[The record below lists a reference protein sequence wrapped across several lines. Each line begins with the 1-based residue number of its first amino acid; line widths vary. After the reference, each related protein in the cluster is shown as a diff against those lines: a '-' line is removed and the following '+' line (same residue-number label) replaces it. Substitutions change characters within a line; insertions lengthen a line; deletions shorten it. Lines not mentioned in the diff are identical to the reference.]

1 MLNFEGS
8 LHLSKIGLY
17 TQGQD
22 RWKLHA
28 KTIHSLMGKSGSYKA
43 AAKSGTSG
51 PKTCIKTVRKWMSL
65 YKWSL
70 YDLFWPLFGVCMRI
84 FYKAEVLTIILRC
97 LAGLTY
103 DWFKRYDSKR
113 KYFHFSFFFLILY
126 KNRRLHLLS
135 FFHFCVFCRNFC
147 TN

>member
-8 LHLSKIGLY
+8 LQLLKIGLY

-51 PKTCIKTVRKWMSL
+51 PKICIQYFRKWFPKSVETIQGL
-65 YKWSL
+65 KVFVEIRYVCIYK
-70 YDLFWPLFGVCMRI
+70 FQF
-84 FYKAEVLTIILRC
+84 
-97 LAGLTY
+97 
-103 DWFKRYDSKR
+103 
-113 KYFHFSFFFLILY
+113 
-126 KNRRLHLLS
+126 
-135 FFHFCVFCRNFC
+135 
-147 TN
+147 